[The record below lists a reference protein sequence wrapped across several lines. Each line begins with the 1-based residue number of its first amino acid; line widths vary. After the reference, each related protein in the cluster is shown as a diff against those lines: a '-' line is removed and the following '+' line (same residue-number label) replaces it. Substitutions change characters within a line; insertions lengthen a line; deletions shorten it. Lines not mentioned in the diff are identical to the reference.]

1 MNSNKDSITQIP
13 NGKTSQQVLSKS
25 QITFRSLILASLL
38 IPINGVW
45 LIQMEEL
52 RYSGHPTTASLFFNV
67 VFWVLVLVLLNF
79 LLKRILPKFAFSQ
92 GELVTIY
99 AMLAISSAISGHDAL
114 VGLPS
119 ALGHTFWFA
128 TPENDWEALFIRYI
142 PNWLS
147 ISDKSVLHGYYR
159 GEATL
164 YTAET
169 LKAWIPPLAYWSIFY
184 LVILFMMLC
193 INAIFCRQWTQR
205 ERLSYPIIQL
215 PLELTKEGGS
225 SQFWKSNLLWVGF
238 ALAGSLDLI
247 NGLHYLL
254 PSVPLIPVK
263 ARDISYLF
271 TEKPLDAMGSTKI
284 SFYPFAIGL
293 CFFAPLE
300 LLFSAWFFYVF
311 SKIQKI
317 IGSMMGWSSI
327 PGFPYYDE
335 QLFGAAI
342 GLLSVAIWNS
352 RAHLLEV
359 FRKTLNRKA
368 NIDDSEE
375 PLSYR
380 GAVLGLFGGLAFLV
394 FFCQRTGMSAWI
406 VVIYFAIYFGLWTTI
421 TKIRAQLGPP
431 VHDFWAYTSG
441 LSFGHP
447 DMMLVP
453 LLGTR
458 RLGPR
463 NLTMFSFFWWFNK
476 AYRGHPAPHQLEAF
490 KLAEASNTIGIN
502 KFLSVSYDGTS
513 SSFLFD
519 QTFSFRKRK
528 SLERKVSNS
537 RRLFWGLVIASVL
550 GVISCLWTLLHFSY
564 KTGAPGVDYYGG
576 LYFNGYLSRW
586 LTHPQSTNYAVII
599 AIAGGLIFTIFLMS
613 MRMRFLSWPFHPV
626 GYALS
631 GSWTMNLVWLI
642 FFISWLLKLSILRHG
657 GLKAY
662 RKAMP
667 FFFGLILGEFTIGT
681 LWSIVGVL
689 WNVPAYA
696 FWY

>member
-1 MNSNKDSITQIP
+1 MNRNKDFVTQIP
-13 NGKTSQQVLSKS
+13 NGKTYQNTSPKS
-25 QITFRSLILASLL
+25 QVTFRALILASIL
-38 IPINGVW
+38 IPINGIW
-45 LIQMEEL
+45 LIQMEEF

-79 LLKRILPKFAFSQ
+79 LLKRILPKFAFTQ

-114 VGLPS
+114 IALPP
-119 ALGHTFWFA
+119 AVGHTSWFA
-128 TPENDWEALFIRYI
+128 TPENDWAALFIRYI
-142 PNWLS
+142 PDWLS
-147 ISDKSVLHGYYR
+147 ISDPNVLYGYYR
-159 GEATL
+159 GESTL
-164 YTAET
+164 YTEQT
-169 LKAWIPPLAYWSIFY
+169 IKAWISPLAYWSMFY
-184 LVILFMMLC
+184 LVILFMTLC
-193 INAIFCRQWTQR
+193 INAIFRRQWTQR
-205 ERLSYPIIQL
+205 ELLSYPIIQL

-225 SQFWKSNLLWVGF
+225 SQFWKSNLLWIGF
-238 ALAGSLDLI
+238 VLAGSLDLI
-247 NGLHYLL
+247 NGLHSLI
-254 PSVPLIPVK
+254 PAVPLIPVK

-271 TEKPLDAMGSTKI
+271 TEKPLNAMGSTKI

-293 CFFAPLE
+293 CFFAPLD

-311 SKIQKI
+311 SKMQKI

-342 GLLSVAIWNS
+342 GLLSLAIWNS
-352 RAHLLEV
+352 RAHLVQV
-359 FRKTLNRKA
+359 FQKA
-368 NIDDSEE
+368 FSSKSKIDDSEE

-380 GAVLGLFGGLAFLV
+380 GSVLGLLGGLAFLL
-394 FFCQRTGMSAWI
+394 FFCQRTGMSAW
-406 VVIYFAIYFGLWTTI
+406 VVIIYFAIYFGLWTTI

-490 KLAEASNTIGIN
+490 KLAEASNT
-502 KFLSVSYDGTS
+502 
-513 SSFLFD
+513 
-519 QTFSFRKRK
+519 
-528 SLERKVSNS
+528 NS
-537 RRLFWGLVIASVL
+537 RRLFWGLVVASVL

-564 KTGAPGVDYYGG
+564 KTGAPGVHYYGG
-576 LYFNGYLSRW
+576 LYFNSYLSRW

-599 AIAGGLIFTIFLMS
+599 AIAGGLIFTVFLMT
-613 MRMRFLSWPFHPV
+613 MRMRFISFPFHPV

-642 FFISWLLKLSILRHG
+642 FFISWLLKLAILKHG

-681 LWSIVGVL
+681 LWSVVGVL

>member
-1 MNSNKDSITQIP
+1 MNRNKDFVTQIP
-13 NGKTSQQVLSKS
+13 NGKTYQNTSPKS
-25 QITFRSLILASLL
+25 QVTFRALILASIL
-38 IPINGVW
+38 IPINGIW
-45 LIQMEEL
+45 LIQMEEF

-79 LLKRILPKFAFSQ
+79 LLKRILPKFAFTQ

-114 VGLPS
+114 IALPP
-119 ALGHTFWFA
+119 AVGHTSWFA
-128 TPENDWEALFIRYI
+128 TPENDWAALFLRYI
-142 PNWLS
+142 PDWLS
-147 ISDKSVLHGYYR
+147 ISDQNVLYGYYR
-159 GEATL
+159 GESTL
-164 YTAET
+164 YTEQT
-169 LKAWIPPLAYWSIFY
+169 LKAWISPLAYWSMFY

-193 INAIFCRQWTQR
+193 INAIFRRQWTQR
-205 ERLSYPIIQL
+205 ELLSYPIIQL

-238 ALAGSLDLI
+238 VLAGSLDLI
-247 NGLHYLL
+247 NGLHYLI
-254 PSVPLIPVK
+254 PAVPLIPVK

-271 TEKPLDAMGSTKI
+271 TEKPLNAMGSTKI

-293 CFFAPLE
+293 CFFAPLD

-342 GLLSVAIWNS
+342 GLLSLAIWNS
-352 RAHLLEV
+352 RAHLMQV
-359 FRKTLNRKA
+359 FQKA
-368 NIDDSEE
+368 FSSKSKIDDSEE
-375 PLSYR
+375 PLGYR
-380 GAVLGLFGGLAFLV
+380 GSVLGLLGGLAFLI
-394 FFCQRTGMSAWI
+394 FFCQRTGMSAW
-406 VVIYFAIYFGLWTTI
+406 VVIIYFAIYFGLWTTI

-490 KLAEASNTIGIN
+490 KLAEASNT
-502 KFLSVSYDGTS
+502 
-513 SSFLFD
+513 
-519 QTFSFRKRK
+519 
-528 SLERKVSNS
+528 NS
-537 RRLFWGLVIASVL
+537 RRLFWGLVVASVL

-564 KTGAPGVDYYGG
+564 KIGAPGVHYYGG
-576 LYFNGYLSRW
+576 LYFNSYLSRW

-599 AIAGGLIFTIFLMS
+599 AIAGGLIFTVFLMT
-613 MRMRFLSWPFHPV
+613 MRMRFISFPFHPV

-642 FFISWLLKLSILRHG
+642 FFISWLLKLAILKHG

-681 LWSIVGVL
+681 LWSVVGVL

>member
-1 MNSNKDSITQIP
+1 MNCNKDSITQNP
-13 NGKTSQQVLSKS
+13 NGKTYQNASLKS
-25 QITFRSLILASLL
+25 QVTFRALILASIL
-38 IPINGVW
+38 IPINGIW
-45 LIQMEEL
+45 LIQMEEM

-67 VFWVLVLVLLNF
+67 VFWVLLLVLLNF

-119 ALGHTFWFA
+119 ALGHTSWFA

-147 ISDKSVLHGYYR
+147 ISDKRVLHGYYR
-159 GEATL
+159 GESTL

-169 LKAWIPPLAYWSIFY
+169 LKAWLPPLAYWSIFY

-193 INAIFCRQWTQR
+193 INVIFRRQWTQR

-247 NGLHYLL
+247 NGLHYLI
-254 PSVPLIPVK
+254 PAVPLIPVK

-271 TEKPLDAMGSTKI
+271 TEKPLDAMGSTSI

-293 CFFAPLE
+293 CFFAPLD

-352 RAHLLEV
+352 RAHLMQV
-359 FRKTLNRKA
+359 FKKA
-368 NIDDSEE
+368 LSSKSNIDDSEE

-394 FFCQRTGMSAWI
+394 FFCQRTGMSVWI
-406 VVIYFAIYFGLWTTI
+406 VVVYFAIYFGLWTTI

-490 KLAEASNTIGIN
+490 KLAEASNT
-502 KFLSVSYDGTS
+502 
-513 SSFLFD
+513 
-519 QTFSFRKRK
+519 
-528 SLERKVSNS
+528 NS
-537 RRLFWGLVIASVL
+537 RRLFGGLVIASVL

-564 KTGAPGVDYYGG
+564 KIGAPGVDYYGG
-576 LYFNGYLSRW
+576 LYFNSYLPRW
-586 LTHPQSTNYAVII
+586 LTNPQSTNYAVIV

-613 MRMRFLSWPFHPV
+613 MRIRFISWPFHPV

-662 RKAMP
+662 HKAMP

-681 LWSIVGVL
+681 LWSLVGVL